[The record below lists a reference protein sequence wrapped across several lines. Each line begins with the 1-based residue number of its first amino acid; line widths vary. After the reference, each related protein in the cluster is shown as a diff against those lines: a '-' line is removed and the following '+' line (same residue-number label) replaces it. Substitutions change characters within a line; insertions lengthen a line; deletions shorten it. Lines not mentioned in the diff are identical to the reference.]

1 MLFEDALHMLC
12 KTNRIISNPFGHI
25 LNIGLGGSG
34 SHTLTKLATYIQDY
48 KLFELDMDKEFTTND
63 WLEFIRDMLR
73 DIVMQDKGGVFLLSD
88 SQLINEK
95 FLEDINN
102 LLNIG
107 EIPNLFIGDDK
118 ESMLMDMK
126 DKNKL

>member
-1 MLFEDALHMLC
+1 MLC
-12 KTNRIISNPFGHI
+12 KTNRIISNPFGHC

-73 DIVMQDKGGVFLLSD
+73 DIVMQDKGGVFL
-88 SQLINEK
+88 
-95 FLEDINN
+95 EDINN

-126 DKNKL
+126 DKHKL